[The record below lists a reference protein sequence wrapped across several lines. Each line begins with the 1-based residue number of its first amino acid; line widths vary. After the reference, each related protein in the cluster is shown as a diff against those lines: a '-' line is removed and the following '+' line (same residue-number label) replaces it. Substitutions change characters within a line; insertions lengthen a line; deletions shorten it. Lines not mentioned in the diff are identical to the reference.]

1 MAEVKTYQLRT
12 PGGFNVA
19 CHAYGVTSQIYVKA
33 PRPEESTAD
42 PEADEPA
49 TWLEAYGR
57 RHQVTNPLS
66 VHLEAVTE
74 FAELYGMGEVM
85 QDPTDST
92 ARGYVFH
99 TTGHTTKEK
108 IMAKKNPDEKVKM
121 DKPAKE
127 KREPIPE
134 GAIVD
139 NKEISQELVNCWID
153 SYRTKGEDNS
163 RMDWTG
169 IVDAVKENHGVQ
181 LPNDNRHPVSTKVQR
196 CFRAIVANGM
206 EPVPAKPKKEK
217 PAPEPEVEETEET
230 EAEVEEA

>member
-1 MAEVKTYQLRT
+1 MGEEVKTYQLRT
-12 PGGFNVA
+12 PGGFSVA
-19 CHAYGVTSQIYVKA
+19 CHAYGVSSQIYVKA

-66 VHLEAVTE
+66 VHLEAVTK

-108 IMAKKNPDEKVKM
+108 IMSKKNPDETVKT

-139 NKEISQELVNCWID
+139 NSEITQELVNGWID
-153 SYRTKGEDNS
+153 SYRTKGEDNA

-169 IVDAVKENHGVQ
+169 IVDAVKENHDVQ
-181 LPNDNRHPVSTKVQR
+181 LPNDNRHSVSTKVQR
-196 CFRAIVANGM
+196 CFRAIVLNGM
-206 EPVPAKPKKEK
+206 QPVPAKPKKEK
-217 PAPEPEVEETEET
+217 PAPEVEETDEVV
-230 EAEVEEA
+230 EA

>member
-1 MAEVKTYQLRT
+1 MGEVKTYQLRT
-12 PGGFNVA
+12 PGGFSVA
-19 CHAYGVTSQIYVKA
+19 CHAYGVSSQIYVKA

-42 PEADEPA
+42 PDEPA

-57 RHQVTNPLS
+57 RHQATNPLS
-66 VHLEAVTE
+66 VHLEAVTK

-85 QDPTDST
+85 QDPTDVT

-108 IMAKKNPDEKVKM
+108 IMAKKNPDETVKA
-121 DKPAKE
+121 DKPVKE

-139 NKEISQELVNCWID
+139 NKEITQELVNGWID
-153 SYRTKGEDNS
+153 SYRVKGEEGKE

-169 IVDAVKENHGVQ
+169 IVDAVKENHDVQ

-217 PAPEPEVEETEET
+217 PAPEPEAEVEEA

>member
-1 MAEVKTYQLRT
+1 MGEVKTYQLRT
-12 PGGFNVA
+12 PGGFSVA

-57 RHQVTNPLS
+57 RHQATNPLS
-66 VHLEAVTE
+66 VHLEAVTK

-85 QDPTDST
+85 QDPTGST

-108 IMAKKNPDEKVKM
+108 IMAKKNPDETVKA
-121 DKPAKE
+121 DKPVKE

-139 NKEISQELVNCWID
+139 NKEITQELVNGWID
-153 SYRTKGEDNS
+153 SYRVKGEEGKE

-169 IVDAVKENHGVQ
+169 IVDAVKENHDVQ

-206 EPVPAKPKKEK
+206 QPVPAKPKKEK
-217 PAPEPEVEETEET
+217 PAPEPEVEETE
-230 EAEVEEA
+230 AEVEEA

>member
-12 PGGFNVA
+12 PGGFSVA
-19 CHAYGVTSQIYVKA
+19 CHAYGVASQIYVKA

-42 PEADEPA
+42 PEADEPS

-66 VHLEAVTE
+66 VHLEAVTK

-108 IMAKKNPDEKVKM
+108 IMTEKNTDETVTAKAPKV
-121 DKPAKE
+121 

-139 NKEISQELVNCWID
+139 GKEISQELVNGWID
-153 SYRTKGEDNS
+153 SYRTKGEDNA

-169 IVDAVKENHGVQ
+169 IVDAVKENHDVQ

-196 CFRAIVANGM
+196 CFRAIVLNGM
-206 EPVPAKPKKEK
+206 QPVPAKPKKEK
-217 PAPEPEVEETEET
+217 PAPEVEETDEVV
-230 EAEVEEA
+230 EA